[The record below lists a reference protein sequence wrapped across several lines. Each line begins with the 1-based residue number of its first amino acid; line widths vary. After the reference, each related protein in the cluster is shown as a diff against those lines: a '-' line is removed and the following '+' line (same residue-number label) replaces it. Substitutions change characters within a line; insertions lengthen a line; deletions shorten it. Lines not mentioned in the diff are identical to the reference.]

1 MFPTKH
7 SRNTSRSL
15 SHLFYKLGPASLCL
29 CNLGFVS
36 TELSNA
42 QQIHW
47 PRQELVIPFQVH
59 QQSNPPHWVELEVSS
74 DSGNSWT
81 SVGKNQTASTDN
93 ASAPTRDRQFQF
105 QAPSDGEFWF
115 RIKPLDRQGNLID
128 QPGEPMKIVVD
139 SQKPSGEL
147 LIDLDR
153 KGDLQAEFRIVDST
167 LDYASVR
174 LEYQTDLDTAW
185 KDIPCNTERSN
196 QDNEWVGSASWSIP
210 HQAAQ
215 LVVRLHGKDHAG
227 NTLELTR
234 MPKLPKTAQ
243 AVVGSM
249 RFASTKQP
257 PATPPN
263 STPNPII
270 GSGVAKPNPST
281 KPSIAATPTLPKDLQ
296 LAPPTTATSKVDSN
310 PKSELTLGA
319 PTGKTS
325 LLFPNSPNP
334 NPAKTDPNTSLPPIS
349 IAPPKMFTSTGLPVR
364 LIEDKPAE
372 TTHSDGSQNKNNV
385 SELPRIDPPVN
396 RLDPSVIK
404 PMHSSSKAFDLDYAI
419 VNDPGAPIASVELWG
434 TLDQGK
440 TWERWG
446 TDEDRESPFEIEVET
461 DGLFGFT
468 MVIVGSNG
476 LASRRPLP
484 GHSADAWIHVDTI
497 TPRTRILSALAGKGP
512 EAGSLVIEYQA
523 LDEHFIDRPISLF
536 FCETPQGPWTPITQ
550 GAKNMGRFVW
560 AGDTH
565 LPEKV
570 FLKIQATDAA
580 GNVGEHILDL
590 PVDVQ
595 SAAPRGKIQGFR
607 PR

>member
-1 MFPTKH
+1 MSAIKQPRSTLRQLSNLLSKLVPTTLFLFN
-7 SRNTSRSL
+7 SGFL
-15 SHLFYKLGPASLCL
+15 SPEPAS
-29 CNLGFVS
+29 
-36 TELSNA
+36 A

-47 PRQELVIPFQVH
+47 PRKELVIPFQVH

-81 SVGKNQTASTDN
+81 SVGKNQTTSADN
-93 ASAPTRDRQFQF
+93 PSANNTSAHSRDRQFQF

-128 QPGEPMKIVVD
+128 QPGEPMRIVVD

-153 KGDLQAEFRIVDST
+153 KGDLQAEFRILDST
-167 LDYASVR
+167 LDHASVR

-185 KDIPCNTERSN
+185 KDIPCNTQRGNLE
-196 QDNEWVGSASWSIP
+196 NEWIGSASWSIP
-210 HQAAQ
+210 HQATQ
-215 LVVRLHGKDHAG
+215 LIVRLNGKDHAG

-243 AVVGSM
+243 ALVGSM
-249 RFASTKQP
+249 RFASSKQP
-257 PATPPN
+257 PASPPN
-263 STPNPII
+263 SNSSPII
-270 GSGVAKPNPST
+270 GSGVAKPN
-281 KPSIAATPTLPKDLQ
+281 IAAAPIPPQNESTPKNDL
-296 LAPPTTATSKVDSN
+296 N
-310 PKSELTLGA
+310 LGA

-325 LLFPNSPNP
+325 LLFPNPQTSNP
-334 NPAKTDPNTSLPPIS
+334 SKTNTNATLPPMS

-364 LIEDKPAE
+364 LIEDKPNEANPLD
-372 TTHSDGSQNKNNV
+372 SSQNKNNV
-385 SELPRIDPPVN
+385 NEVTRSELPTISPPLN
-396 RLDPSVIK
+396 RLDTAVIK
-404 PMHSSSKAFDLDYAI
+404 PMHSSSKAFDLDYSI

-461 DGLFGFT
+461 DGLFGFS

-484 GHSADAWIHVDTI
+484 GTLADAWIQVDTN
-497 TPRTRILSALAGKGP
+497 TPRVRILTALAGKGP

-523 LDEHFIDRPISLF
+523 IDDHFIDRPINLF

-550 GAKNMGRFVW
+550 GAKNAGRFVW

-570 FLKIQATDAA
+570 FLKLQATDAA
-580 GNVGEHILDL
+580 GNVGEHVLDL

-595 SAAPRGKIQGFR
+595 SAAPRGKIQGLR

>member
-1 MFPTKH
+1 MSAIKQPRSTLRQLSNLLSKLAPTTLFLFN
-7 SRNTSRSL
+7 SGFL
-15 SHLFYKLGPASLCL
+15 SPEPAS
-29 CNLGFVS
+29 
-36 TELSNA
+36 A

-47 PRQELVIPFQVH
+47 PRKELVIPFQVH

-81 SVGKNQTASTDN
+81 SVGKNQTT
-93 ASAPTRDRQFQF
+93 SADSPSANNTSAHSRDRQFQF

-128 QPGEPMKIVVD
+128 QPGEPMRIVVD

-153 KGDLQAEFRIVDST
+153 KGDLQAEFRILDST
-167 LDYASVR
+167 LDHASVR

-185 KDIPCNTERSN
+185 KDIPCNTQRGNLE
-196 QDNEWVGSASWSIP
+196 NEWIGSASWSIP
-210 HQAAQ
+210 HQATQ
-215 LVVRLHGKDHAG
+215 LIVRLNGKDHAG

-243 AVVGSM
+243 ALVGSM
-249 RFASTKQP
+249 RFASSKQP
-257 PATPPN
+257 PASPPN
-263 STPNPII
+263 SNSSPII
-270 GSGVAKPNPST
+270 GSGVAKPN
-281 KPSIAATPTLPKDLQ
+281 IAAAPIPPQNESTPKNDL
-296 LAPPTTATSKVDSN
+296 N
-310 PKSELTLGA
+310 LGA

-325 LLFPNSPNP
+325 LLFPNPQTSNP
-334 NPAKTDPNTSLPPIS
+334 SKTNTNATLPPLS

-364 LIEDKPAE
+364 LIEDKPNEANPLD
-372 TTHSDGSQNKNNV
+372 SSQNKNNV
-385 SELPRIDPPVN
+385 NEVTRSELPTISPPLN
-396 RLDPSVIK
+396 RLDTAVIK
-404 PMHSSSKAFDLDYAI
+404 PMHSSSKAFDLDYSI

-461 DGLFGFT
+461 DGLFGFS

-484 GHSADAWIHVDTI
+484 GTLADAWIQVDTN
-497 TPRTRILSALAGKGP
+497 TPRVRILTALAGKGP

-523 LDEHFIDRPISLF
+523 IDDHFIDRPINLF

-550 GAKNMGRFVW
+550 GAKNAGRFVW

-570 FLKIQATDAA
+570 FLKLQATDAA
-580 GNVGEHILDL
+580 GNVGEHVLDL

-595 SAAPRGKIQGFR
+595 SAAPRGKIQGLR